1 MARSKVLEGNLV
13 KKAYSKSKYTEKQLQ
28 DLKQC
33 ADLETGYIHFMK
45 SHMWIQHPTKGRM
58 KFDPY
63 PFQEELLETYNGY
76 RFAIAMCAR
85 QTGKTTCAAGYL
97 LWYAMFHP
105 DTLILIAAHK
115 YQGAQDIMQRVRFA
129 YEECPD
135 YIRCGVTSYNKGSMD
150 FDNGSRI
157 IAQTTTETTGRGMSI
172 SMIYMD
178 EFAFVEPQNKAREF
192 WTSLSPTLSTGGKCI
207 ITSTPNNDD
216 DLFAQ
221 LWRGANKL
229 QDEYGNPAEVGL
241 NGFRPKFVHWSQH
254 PDRDDEWA
262 KEERQR
268 IGEERFRREHECEF
282 IASDET
288 LIDGIKLITLQGTQP
303 LVKHGQVRWY
313 QKVQKGNT
321 YVVCL

>member
-1 MARSKVLEGNLV
+1 
-13 KKAYSKSKYTEKQLQ
+13 
-28 DLKQC
+28 
-33 ADLETGYIHFMK
+33 
-45 SHMWIQHPTKGRM
+45 
-58 KFDPY
+58 
-63 PFQEELLETYNGY
+63 
-76 RFAIAMCAR
+76 MCAR

-105 DTLILIAAHK
+105 DVLILIAAHK

-178 EFAFVEPQNKAREF
+178 EFAFVEPQNKAKEF
-192 WTSLSPTLSTGGKCI
+192 WTSLSPTLSTGGKCV

-241 NGFRPKFVHWSQH
+241 NGFKPTFVHWSQH
-254 PDRDDEWA
+254 PERDEVWA

-282 IASDET
+282 IAFDET
-288 LIDGIKLITLQGTQP
+288 LIDGLKLITLQGTLP
-303 LVKHGQVRWY
+303 TVKHGQVRWY
-313 QKVQKGNT
+313 DKIKKGST
-321 YVVCL
+321 YVVGLDPCLGTGGDFAAIQVFSLPDFKQVAEWQHNKTPIQGQVRIMHSILKEIDQQLRELGTPNPEIYWLSLIHI

>member
-115 YQGAQDIMQRVRFA
+115 YQGAQDIMQRVRFE

-135 YIRCGVTSYNKGSMD
+135 YIPVSYTHLTLP
-150 FDNGSRI
+150 
-157 IAQTTTETTGRGMSI
+157 TT
-172 SMIYMD
+172 
-178 EFAFVEPQNKAREF
+178 P
-192 WTSLSPTLSTGGKCI
+192 
-207 ITSTPNNDD
+207 
-216 DLFAQ
+216 
-221 LWRGANKL
+221 
-229 QDEYGNPAEVGL
+229 
-241 NGFRPKFVHWSQH
+241 
-254 PDRDDEWA
+254 
-262 KEERQR
+262 
-268 IGEERFRREHECEF
+268 
-282 IASDET
+282 
-288 LIDGIKLITLQGTQP
+288 
-303 LVKHGQVRWY
+303 
-313 QKVQKGNT
+313 
-321 YVVCL
+321 YV